1 MSANISDA
9 IDTLNSTIA
18 KVASFG
24 LLLMTLITFAIV
36 VFRYGFDTGW
46 IALQESVMYLHG
58 FVFMLGAAY
67 TLREDGHV
75 RVDIFYRKFSERS
88 KALVNILGTLLLLM
102 PVCVFVFTVSWSY
115 VSNSWQ
121 LLEAS
126 KEAGGL
132 PLVFLLKSL
141 IPAFSLLLFLQG
153 LADVIR
159 NIVFIQEEALE

>member
-1 MSANISDA
+1 
-9 IDTLNSTIA
+9 
-18 KVASFG
+18 
-24 LLLMTLITFAIV
+24 
-36 VFRYGFDTGW
+36 
-46 IALQESVMYLHG
+46 
-58 FVFMLGAAY
+58 
-67 TLREDGHV
+67 
-75 RVDIFYRKFSERS
+75 
-88 KALVNILGTLLLLM
+88 M

-132 PLVFLLKSL
+132 PLVLLLKSL